1 MDNQTTVSIKFT
13 NSVTGQKKLEQYAE
27 TLKTINSFLA
37 AVDTGKSKALEQ
49 AARSTGSISSSET
62 KNNIKDLSNTIKSA
76 LNTSKIVAFSKAFG
90 KVVKDIS
97 TFTRKSADYIENWN
111 LLDVSFQ
118 NNTTSAEKLVNTL
131 SEMYGLDESWGYRTV
146 GIFKQ
151 LANAMGLTEEVGT
164 QLSKVLTQLAIDTS
178 SLYNIDIKDT
188 VSILQSALAGQTKP
202 VRRLGGD
209 ITQSTLQL
217 TLDTY
222 GIDRG
227 IESLSY
233 AEKRLVIVT
242 AMLNQTD
249 EAWGDWGR
257 TVESVSNQMR
267 IFQQQVERLT
277 RAVGNV
283 FLPILKAIIPYLNAV
298 LMVLVEIINW
308 LALLVG
314 YDESE
319 FDFFDDTNKSVLDL
333 SKNLG
338 TASDN
343 AKKLQSGLRG
353 FDKLNVI
360 KSPSS
365 SGSSGVGGGVG
376 ALDPKILEMFNKAS
390 NNYLGSLDKV
400 QMKATKIRDSIME
413 WLGFTKLVDSE
424 TGKVS
429 FKLKDGYS
437 NFKLILGILGT
448 ITALKLLIKLKG
460 LITGTSTLG
469 RLLGTG
475 GMYSTLK
482 KLIEPIKV
490 LGAKDGLNYIFLQG
504 VSSAK
509 KFLPILGKVSLGL
522 GGVATAIYGSK
533 GVYNAMKNM
542 TKQQEKSS
550 KEMKNYYK
558 NIGLTTAGAT
568 ALGFA
573 LGGPLGAGIGAVSGL
588 IGSAIAGIIGF
599 KKGIK
604 ELAEEDLFGSLNMS
618 TEEWVNILNSSSK
631 PMEDFASKLEE
642 LRTTTQGYYE
652 MFETNADKLDLFG
665 YRFSALGQKIS
676 EEDAPKIYNAIK
688 TMAEESAN
696 IIDTNTQYYVDY
708 WTNSFSQMTTLT
720 KEEQQE
726 VINTITNYGESQ
738 KKELSTA
745 QDNITKTYKN
755 AIKTRGYLTDEEYNY
770 IKEQLEKIRSITQSE
785 MSKSQANVEYYK
797 KISADKNVKLDKESY
812 SNFKKALE
820 QYQKEKQTIIEDN
833 YTTALNN
840 AEAYYQMVGKK
851 DEKYYKMLNDA
862 AKVRADEEKKLSEE
876 IQGYQNAVYDNLAN
890 TYAKIKKN
898 TDTFS
903 KEQKSAIEGI
913 FKDIKVDSSEI
924 TKKFGDLGKR
934 AGKACALEIKNAVN
948 DSRLKIKMDT
958 SSMGG
963 KSYEIPFRADISKR
977 ANGGLPPV
985 GQLFVANEKGP
996 ELVSQIGGQSF
1007 VANQNQMMQ
1016 LLDKKIG
1023 NAKTGLNSATFIIQ
1037 VGDEEIARKVLNNLQ
1052 DMAISNGE
1060 PITIGA

>member
-13 NSVTGQKKLEQYAE
+13 NNVTGQKKLEEYAE
-27 TLKTINSFLA
+27 TLKMINSFLSSI
-37 AVDTGKSKALEQ
+37 DIGKSSALEQ
-49 AARSTGSISSSET
+49 AAKNTNNISSNET
-62 KNNIKDLSNTIKSA
+62 KDNMKDISKNLKDIFG
-76 LNTSKIVAFSKAFG
+76 TSKIIAFSKVFG

-97 TFTRKSADYIENWN
+97 TFTRKSANYIENWN

-118 NNTTSAEKLVNTL
+118 NNTVSAEKFVNTL

-178 SLYNIDIKDT
+178 SLYNIDIEDT

-257 TVESVSNQMR
+257 TIESVSNQMR

-277 RAVGNV
+277 RAIGNV
-283 FLPILKAIIPYLNAV
+283 FLPVLKAIIPYLNAI

-319 FDFFDDTNKSVLDL
+319 FDFFDETNKSVLDL
-333 SKNLG
+333 ASNLG

-343 AKKLQSGLRG
+343 AKKLQSGLRS

-360 KSPSS
+360 KTPSS
-365 SGSSGVGGGVG
+365 SKSGSGTGIGTI
-376 ALDPKILEMFNKAS
+376 DPKVLEMFNKAS
-390 NNYLGSLDKV
+390 NNYLDNLDKV
-400 QMKATKIRDSIME
+400 QMKATVIRDTIME
-413 WLGFTKLVDSE
+413 WLGFTKLVDST

-429 FKLKDGYS
+429 FKLKEGYS
-437 NFKLILGILGT
+437 NFKLIVGILGT
-448 ITALKLLIKLKG
+448 IVGLKLLNKLKG

-469 RLLGTG
+469 KLLGTG
-475 GMYSTLK
+475 GLYKALK

-490 LGAKDGLNYIFLQG
+490 LGAKDGLKYIFLEG
-504 VSSAK
+504 LSAAK
-509 KFLPILGKVSLGL
+509 KYLPILGKVALGL
-522 GGVATAIYGSK
+522 GGVASAIYGSK
-533 GVYNAMKNM
+533 GVYNAMKTM

-588 IGSAIAGIIGF
+588 AVSATAGIIGL

-604 ELAEEDLFGSLNMS
+604 ELAEEDLFGTLNIS
-618 TEEWVNILNSSSK
+618 TEEWVNILNSSSE
-631 PMEDFASKLEE
+631 PMENFK
-642 LRTTTQGYYE
+642 TQLDDIKTKTESYYE
-652 MFETNADKLDLFG
+652 VFETNAEKLDLFG
-665 YRFSALGQKIS
+665 YRFSVLGQQIS

-688 TMAEESAN
+688 KMAEESAN

-708 WTNSFSQMTTLT
+708 WTKSFSQMTTLT
-720 KEEQQE
+720 KDEQQE

-755 AIKTRGYLTDEEYNY
+755 AIKTRGYLTDKEREY
-770 IKEQLEKIRSITQSE
+770 IQEQLTKIRTLTQAE
-785 MSKSQANVEYYK
+785 MSKNQANIEYYK
-797 KISADKNVKLDKESY
+797 KISADKNIKLDKESY
-812 SNFKKALE
+812 ANFNKALD
-820 QYQKEKQTIIEDN
+820 QYQKERQTKIEDN

-840 AEAYYQMVGKK
+840 AKIYYETMGGN
-851 DEKYYKMLNDA
+851 EETYNKMLSNA
-862 AKVRADEEKKLSEE
+862 LTTRLEEEKKLNGE
-876 IQGYQNAVYDNLAN
+876 IKKYRNSVYDNLAD
-890 TYAKIKKN
+890 TYSKIKDK
-898 TDTFS
+898 TDEFS
-903 KEQKSAIEGI
+903 KDQKKSIESI
-913 FKDIKVDSSEI
+913 FKDIDIDSSEI
-924 TKKFGDLGKR
+924 TKKFGTLGKKV
-934 AGKACALEIKNAVN
+934 GETCALEIKKAVN

-963 KSYEIPFRADISKR
+963 KNYEIPFTAYISKR

>member
-27 TLKTINSFLA
+27 TLKMVNSFLTSI
-37 AVDTGKSKALEQ
+37 DTGKSKVLEQ
-49 AARSTGSISSSET
+49 AAKNTSNISSDKN
-62 KNNIKDLSNTIKSA
+62 KNNVKDISNTFKT
-76 LNTSKIVAFSKAFG
+76 LFNTSKIVAFA
-90 KVVKDIS
+90 KVFEKIIKQVS

-118 NNTTSAEKLVNTL
+118 NNTTSAEKFVNTL

-151 LANAMGLTEEVGT
+151 LANAMGLTDKVGT

-178 SLYNIDIKDT
+178 SLYNINIEDT

-209 ITQSTLQL
+209 ITQNTLQL

-227 IESLSY
+227 IESLNY

-257 TVESVSNQMR
+257 TIESVSNQMR

-277 RAVGNV
+277 RAIGNV
-283 FLPILKAIIPYLNAV
+283 FLPILKTIIPYLNAI
-298 LMVLVEIINW
+298 LMVLTEIINW
-308 LALLVG
+308 IALLVG
-314 YDESE
+314 YNEED
-319 FDFFDDTNKSVLDL
+319 FDFFDTANKGALDL
-333 SKNLG
+333 STNLG

-365 SGSSGVGGGVG
+365 SGSGGVGGGIG
-376 ALDPKILEMFNKAS
+376 TLDPKILEMFNKAS
-390 NNYLGSLDKV
+390 NNYLDSLDKV

-482 KLIEPIKV
+482 KLIDPIKI
-490 LGAKDGLNYIFLQG
+490 LGAKDGLQYIFLKAS
-504 VSSAK
+504 SSAK
-509 KFLPILGKVSLGL
+509 VLLPILGKIVLVL
-522 GGVATAIYGSK
+522 GGLVAVISGSK
-533 GVYNAMKNM
+533 GVYKSMKNM
-542 TKQQEKSS
+542 TTQQQKSS

-558 NIGLTTAGAT
+558 NVALTTAGFAAVGSVIPGVGT
-568 ALGFA
+568 A
-573 LGGPLGAGIGAVSGL
+573 IGAVTGL
-588 IGSAIAGIIGF
+588 VVSATAGIIGLR
-599 KKGIK
+599 KGLK
-604 ELAEEDLFGSLNMS
+604 ELAEEDLFGTLNIS
-618 TEEWVNILNSSSK
+618 TEEWANILNNSSNSMENFKTQLDDIRSK
-631 PMEDFASKLEE
+631 TE
-642 LRTTTQGYYE
+642 GYYE
-652 MFETNADKLDLFG
+652 IFETNSEKLDLFG
-665 YRFSALGQKIS
+665 YRFSVLGQQIS
-676 EEDAPKIYNAIK
+676 EEDAPKIFNAIK
-688 TMAEESAN
+688 NMVEESAN

-708 WTNSFSQMTTLT
+708 WTRSFSKMTSLT
-720 KEEQQE
+720 QEEQQN
-726 VINTITNYGESQ
+726 VINTITSYGESQ
-738 KKELSTA
+738 KIELSNA
-745 QDNITKTYKN
+745 QDNITKTYKK

-770 IKEQLEKIRSITQSE
+770 IKQQLEKIKTLTQNE
-785 MSKSQANVEYYK
+785 MSKSQTNIEYFK
-797 KISADKNVKLDKESY
+797 KVSADKNTKLDKESY

-820 QYQKEKQTIIEDN
+820 QYQKEKETIIQDN
-833 YTTALNN
+833 YNTALNN

-851 DEKYYKMLNDA
+851 DQTYYKLLNDA
-862 AKVRADEEKKLSEE
+862 TKTRALEEQKLSKE
-876 IQGYQNAVYDNLAN
+876 IQGYQNAVLDNLADV
-890 TYAKIKKN
+890 YSKIKNN
-898 TDTFS
+898 TDEFS
-903 KEQKSAIEGI
+903 RKQKSAIENI
-913 FKDIKVDSSEI
+913 FKGINVDSSEI
-924 TKKFGDLGKR
+924 TKKFGTIGRKV
-934 AGKACALEIKNAVN
+934 GETCALEIKKAVN
-948 DSRLKIKMDT
+948 DSRLKLKFDASTI
-958 SSMGG
+958 GG
-963 KSYEIPFRADISKR
+963 KSYEIPIKANISKR

>member
-27 TLKTINSFLA
+27 TLKMVNSFLTSI
-37 AVDTGKSKALEQ
+37 DTGKSKALEQ
-49 AARSTGSISSSET
+49 TAKNTTNISSNET
-62 KNNIKDLSNTIKSA
+62 KENVKDLSNSFKSIF
-76 LNTSKIVAFSKAFG
+76 NNSKIIIFSKTFG
-90 KVVKDIS
+90 KVIKDLS

-151 LANAMGLTEEVGT
+151 LANAMGLTGEVGT

-178 SLYNIDIKDT
+178 SLYNIDIEDT

-227 IESLSY
+227 IESLNY

-257 TVESVSNQMR
+257 TIESVSNQMR

-277 RAVGNV
+277 RAIGNV
-283 FLPILKAIIPYLNAV
+283 FLPILKTIIPYLNAI

-308 LALLVG
+308 IALLVG
-314 YDESE
+314 YNEED
-319 FDFFDDTNKSVLDL
+319 FDFFDTANKGALDL
-333 SKNLG
+333 STNLG

-365 SGSSGVGGGVG
+365 SGSGGVGGGIG

-390 NNYLGSLDKV
+390 NNYLDSLDKV

-413 WLGFTKLVDSE
+413 WLGFTKLIDSK
-424 TGKVS
+424 TGKIS

-437 NFKLILGILGT
+437 NFKLILGVLGA
-448 ITALKLLIKLKG
+448 ITALKLLNKLKG

-469 RLLGTG
+469 KLLGTG
-475 GMYSTLK
+475 GMYTKLK
-482 KLIEPIKV
+482 KIIEPIKT
-490 LGAKDGLNYIFLQG
+490 LGAKKGLEKIFTNATL
-504 VSSAK
+504 SIR
-509 KFLPILGKVSLGL
+509 KFLPILGKLTLVL
-522 GGVATAIYGSK
+522 GGTTTAIYGSK

-558 NIGLTTAGAT
+558 NVGLTTAGAT
-568 ALGFA
+568 ALGLA
-573 LGGPLGAGIGAVSGL
+573 LGGPLGAGIGAVTGL
-588 IGSAIAGIIGF
+588 IVSATAGIIGL

-604 ELAEEDLFGSLNMS
+604 ELAEEDLFGTLNIS
-618 TEEWVNILNSSSK
+618 TEEWVNILNKSAEPIENFKTQLDDIKSK
-631 PMEDFASKLEE
+631 TE
-642 LRTTTQGYYE
+642 GYYE
-652 MFETNADKLDLFG
+652 IFETNAEKLDLFG
-665 YRFSALGQKIS
+665 YRFSVLGQQIS
-676 EEDAPKIYNAIK
+676 EEDAPKIFNAIK
-688 TMAEESAN
+688 NMVEESAN

-708 WTNSFSQMTTLT
+708 WTKSFSQMTTLT
-720 KEEQQE
+720 KDEQQE

-738 KKELSTA
+738 KKELSIA

-770 IKEQLEKIRSITQSE
+770 IQQQLAKIRTLTQNE
-785 MSKSQANVEYYK
+785 MSKSQANVEYFK
-797 KISADKNVKLDKESY
+797 KTSADKNAKLDKESY
-812 SNFKKALE
+812 ANFKKALE
-820 QYQKEKQTIIEDN
+820 QYQKERETIIQDN
-833 YTTALNN
+833 YTIALNA
-840 AEAYYQMVGKK
+840 AEAYYQMAGKK

-862 AKVRADEEKKLSEE
+862 ATTRKNSEKNLSEE
-876 IQGYQNAVYDNLAN
+876 IQGYQNSVYDNLAD
-890 TYAKIKKN
+890 TYSKIKDK
-898 TDTFS
+898 TDAFS
-903 KEQKSAIEGI
+903 KEQRKSIENI
-913 FKDIKVDSSEI
+913 FKGIDVDANDI
-924 TKKFGDLGKR
+924 TKKFGTIGKKV
-934 AGKACALEIKNAVN
+934 GETCALEIKKAVN
-948 DSRLKIKMDT
+948 DSRLKLKFDASTI
-958 SSMGG
+958 GG
-963 KSYEIPFRADISKR
+963 KSYEIPIKANISKR

-1007 VANQNQMMQ
+1007 VANQSQMMQ

-1037 VGDEEIARKVLNNLQ
+1037 FGNEEIARKVLNNLQ

>member
-13 NSVTGQKKLEQYAE
+13 NNVTGQKKLEEYAE
-27 TLKTINSFLA
+27 TLKMINSFLSSI
-37 AVDTGKSKALEQ
+37 DIGKSSALEQ
-49 AARSTGSISSSET
+49 AAKNTNNISSNET
-62 KNNIKDLSNTIKSA
+62 KDNMKDISKS
-76 LNTSKIVAFSKAFG
+76 LKDIFGTSKIIAFSKVFG

-97 TFTRKSADYIENWN
+97 TFTRKSANYIENWN

-118 NNTTSAEKLVNTL
+118 NNTVSAEKFVNTL

-178 SLYNIDIKDT
+178 SLYNIDIEDT

-257 TVESVSNQMR
+257 TIESVSNQMR

-277 RAVGNV
+277 RAIGNV
-283 FLPILKAIIPYLNAV
+283 FLPVLKTIIPYLNAI

-319 FDFFDDTNKSVLDL
+319 FDFFTETNKSVLDL
-333 SKNLG
+333 ASNLG

-343 AKKLQSGLRG
+343 AKKLQSGLRS

-360 KSPSS
+360 KTPSS
-365 SGSSGVGGGVG
+365 SKSGSGTGIGTI
-376 ALDPKILEMFNKAS
+376 DPKVLEMFNKAS
-390 NNYLGSLDKV
+390 NNYLDNLDKV
-400 QMKATKIRDSIME
+400 QMKATVIRDTIME
-413 WLGFTKLVDSE
+413 WLGFTKLVDST
-424 TGKVS
+424 TGKIS
-429 FKLKDGYS
+429 FKLKEGYS
-437 NFKLILGILGT
+437 NFKLIVGILGT
-448 ITALKLLIKLKG
+448 IVGLKLLSKLKG

-469 RLLGTG
+469 KLLGTG
-475 GMYSTLK
+475 GLYKALK

-490 LGAKDGLNYIFLQG
+490 LGAKDGLKYIFLEG
-504 VSSAK
+504 LSAAK
-509 KFLPILGKVSLGL
+509 KYLPILGKVALGL
-522 GGVATAIYGSK
+522 GGVASAIYGSK
-533 GVYNAMKNM
+533 GVYNAMKTM
-542 TKQQEKSS
+542 TTQQEKSS

-588 IGSAIAGIIGF
+588 AVSATAGIIGL

-604 ELAEEDLFGSLNMS
+604 ELAEEDLFGTLNIS
-618 TEEWVNILNSSSK
+618 TEEWVNILNSSSE
-631 PMEDFASKLEE
+631 PINSFTEKLEE
-642 LRTTTQGYYE
+642 LKTTTQGYYE
-652 MFETNADKLDLFG
+652 VFETNADKLDLFG
-665 YRFSALGQKIS
+665 YRFSVLGQQIS

-688 TMAEESAN
+688 KMAEESAN

-708 WTNSFSQMTTLT
+708 WTNSFSQITTLT
-720 KEEQQE
+720 KDEQQE

-755 AIKTRGYLTDEEYNY
+755 AIKTRGYLTDAEYKY
-770 IKEQLEKIRSITQSE
+770 IQEQLAKIRTLTQTE
-785 MSKSQANVEYYK
+785 MSKSQTNIEYYK
-797 KISADKNVKLDKESY
+797 KISADKNIKLDKESY
-812 SNFKKALE
+812 ASFKKALE
-820 QYQKEKQTIIEDN
+820 QYQNERQTKIEEN
-833 YTTALNN
+833 YAAAINA
-840 AEAYYQMVGKK
+840 AEAYHNTMGAN
-851 DEKYYKMLNDA
+851 EKIYNKMITDA
-862 AKVRADEEKKLSEE
+862 TAARVEEEKKLNGE
-876 IQGYQNAVYDNLAN
+876 IEGYKKSVYDNLAD
-890 TYAKIKKN
+890 TYSKIKDK
-898 TDTFS
+898 TDKFS
-903 KEQKSAIEGI
+903 KDQKKSIESI
-913 FKDIKVDSSEI
+913 FKDIDIDSSEI
-924 TKKFGDLGKR
+924 TKKFGTLGKKV
-934 AGKACALEIKNAVN
+934 GETCALEIKKAVN

-963 KSYEIPFRADISKR
+963 KSYEIPFTAYISKR